1 MKQWGIAK
9 QPTPL
14 LKMDTSNNTHR
25 YPFMPNQTRANA
37 TLPRPD
43 NDADQTQRN
52 FPPRFHDTQFLCEGL
67 TRFLSR
73 AGTFKINCAERQ
85 QINSD
90 TAHLA
95 PPWSNKLVELATIG
109 LWIKNLLSERKS
121 TPRTST
127 LQIQMCCFLRRD
139 RMHVPGNCSTE
150 EPFVNELIVN
160 ATARPFRSS
169 KLAVDVTCGVPNDR

>member
-1 MKQWGIAK
+1 MKPSNVFFNCEAMVNSQATNTTFKNGHIK
-9 QPTPL
+9 QHSSISIHSKT
-14 LKMDTSNNTHR
+14 K
-25 YPFMPNQTRANA
+25 
-37 TLPRPD
+37 
-43 NDADQTQRN
+43 RN

-73 AGTFKINCAERQ
+73 AGTFKINCAEWQ

-90 TAHLA
+90 NAHLA